1 MAAAVAAG
9 TLAAAAAVMVAAVM
23 AANKEGI
30 NKEDMEASQED
41 MVGVMVVSKED
52 MAVVVNNNHFH

>member
-9 TLAAAAAVMVAAVM
+9 TLAAVAVMVAAVM

-30 NKEDMEASQED
+30 NKEDMEASQEV